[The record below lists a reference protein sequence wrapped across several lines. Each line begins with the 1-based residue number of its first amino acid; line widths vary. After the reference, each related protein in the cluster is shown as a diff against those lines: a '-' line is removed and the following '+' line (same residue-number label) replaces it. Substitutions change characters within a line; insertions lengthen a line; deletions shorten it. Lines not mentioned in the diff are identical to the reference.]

1 MGIGTKYK
9 GVLMEQIS
17 GLMDAGCQ
25 YTSSSVYHSQIDLF
39 NLLERMYGPKIE
51 KSKIIGTRP
60 ERPSSVPRKEYVK
73 YRLKKIPDYLNK
85 NLNIGITDKW
95 AQVNLKGSFATS
107 LNFYLDILDYFGL

>member
-1 MGIGTKYK
+1 VVQKTQGFSWNPGVFLESEDFLGTRKF
-9 GVLMEQIS
+9 
-17 GLMDAGCQ
+17 
-25 YTSSSVYHSQIDLF
+25 SSV
-39 NLLERMYGPKIE
+39 
-51 KSKIIGTRP
+51 IGTRP

-85 NLNIGITDKW
+85 NLNIGITDKG